1 MDYENQE
8 MIEHIFNEKQA
19 RPLLMRELGKNTQL
33 QENIDIVVDT
43 MPDVITREFI
53 EDVLVHLIQA
63 KRTTVPALAGM
74 LRFHFARHVDAYQR
88 VATAVAGMIATQLVG
103 FDYQRMQ
110 VVIRYDVSEQT
121 HNLLRQYMYL
131 PPMTIPPLDLRDNG
145 KNRGSGYITQKHDSL
160 LLQDNHHDGELCVDH
175 LNACNRVPL
184 SINEDMVKS
193 MRNSWKNIEKQ
204 KPDETFEEYQKRL
217 KAFEKYEN
225 DSFLVMA
232 LMLEMGNK
240 FYLTHKYDKRGR
252 TYAQGY
258 QINTQGNCWNKAV
271 VELANKEK
279 VRV

>member
-8 MIEHIFNEKQA
+8 MIEHMFNEKQA
-19 RPLLMRELGKNTQL
+19 RPLLMREISKNEEL
-33 QENIDIVVDT
+33 QQRIDATVAAAEGLI
-43 MPDVITREFI
+43 PREFI

-74 LRFHFARHVDAYQR
+74 LRFHFAQHVDAYQH
-88 VATAVAGMIATQLVG
+88 VATAVAGMIAAQLVN
-103 FDYQRMQ
+103 FDFSRMQ

-121 HNLLRQYMYL
+121 HDLLRQYMYL
-131 PPMTIPPLDLRDNG
+131 PPMIIPPLKVLDDGR
-145 KNRGSGYITQKHDSL
+145 NRGSGYITQKHDSL

-217 KAFEKYEN
+217 KAFEKYEK

-258 QINTQGNCWNKAV
+258 QINSQGNCYNKAV
-271 VELANKEK
+271 IELANKEK
-279 VRV
+279 VQ

>member
-8 MIEHIFNEKQA
+8 MIERLFNDKQA
-19 RPLLMRELGKNTQL
+19 QPLLMRELGKNTQL
-33 QENIDIVVDT
+33 QENIDIVVGV

-53 EDVLVHLIQA
+53 ENVLIHLIQA

-74 LRFHFARHVDAYQR
+74 LRFHFAQHVDAYQR

-121 HNLLRQYMYL
+121 HNLLHQYMYL

-217 KAFEKYEN
+217 KAFEKFER

-240 FYLTHKYDKRGR
+240 FYFTHKYDKRGR

-258 QINTQGNCWNKAV
+258 QIQYQGNDWQKAV

-279 VRV
+279 VR

>member
-8 MIEHIFNEKQA
+8 MIERLFNDKQA
-19 RPLLMRELGKNTQL
+19 QPLLMRELGKNTQL

-74 LRFHFARHVDAYQR
+74 LRFHFAQHVDAYQR

-110 VVIRYDVSEQT
+110 VVVRYDVSEQT
-121 HNLLRQYMYL
+121 HGLLRQYMYL
-131 PPMTIPPLDLRDNG
+131 PPMIIPPLDLCDNG

-175 LNACNRVPL
+175 LNTCNRVPL
-184 SINEDMVKS
+184 SINEDMVKT

-217 KAFEKYEN
+217 KAFEKYEK
-225 DSFLVMA
+225 DSFLVIA

-240 FYLTHKYDKRGR
+240 FYLTHRYDKRGR

-258 QINTQGNCWNKAV
+258 HVQYQGNDWQKAC

-279 VRV
+279 VK